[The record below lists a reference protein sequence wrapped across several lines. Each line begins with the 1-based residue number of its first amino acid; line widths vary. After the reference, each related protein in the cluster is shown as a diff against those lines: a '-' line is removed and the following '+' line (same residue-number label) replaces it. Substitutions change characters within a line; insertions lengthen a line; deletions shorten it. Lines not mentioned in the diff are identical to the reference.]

1 MANFIVTLEA
11 GWFVKNI
18 DTVEDAMNIAIS
30 EVGKLLNPDLNFVEI
45 EIGTTS
51 CPSCGESFDS
61 VFMAA
66 GTALVG
72 ILLEMKVYDAESEEH
87 AARIA
92 KSTIGKA
99 LKNTPLNVVDVEDF
113 EGPKEKKDYKE
124 KDVDKKGRNKQYR
137 KNE

>member
-1 MANFIVTLEA
+1 MANYIVTLEA
-11 GWFVKNI
+11 AWLVKSVES
-18 DTVEDAMNIAIS
+18 VEDAMNIAIS

-45 EIGTTS
+45 EVGTTS
-51 CPSCGESFDS
+51 CPACSEAFDS

-72 ILLEMKVYDAESEEH
+72 VLLEMKVYDAESEEH

-99 LKNTPLNVVDVEDF
+99 LKSTPLDVVEVEEF
-113 EGPKEKKDYKE
+113 EGGKEKKKQEKLKE
-124 KDVDKKGRNKQYR
+124 KHK
-137 KNE
+137 

>member
-1 MANFIVTLEA
+1 MANYIVTLEA
-11 GWFVKNI
+11 AWLVKSVES
-18 DTVEDAMNIAIS
+18 VEDAMNIAIS

-45 EIGTTS
+45 EVGTTS
-51 CPSCGESFDS
+51 CPACGEAFDS

-99 LKNTPLNVVDVEDF
+99 LRNTPLNVVEVEEF
-113 EGPKEKKDYKE
+113 EGGKEKKE
-124 KDVDKKGRNKQYR
+124 KKKLPV
-137 KNE
+137 EEE

>member
-1 MANFIVTLEA
+1 MTNYIVTLEA
-11 GWFVKNI
+11 AWLVKSV
-18 DTVEDAMNIAIS
+18 DSVEDAMNIAIS
-30 EVGKLLNPDLNFVEI
+30 EVGKSLNPDLNFVEI
-45 EIGTTS
+45 EVGTTR
-51 CPSCGESFDS
+51 CPACAEAFDS

-99 LKNTPLNVVDVEDF
+99 LKSTPLDVVEVEEF
-113 EGPKEKKDYKE
+113 EGAKEKKG
-124 KDVDKKGRNKQYR
+124 KKKSSS
-137 KNE
+137 EEE

>member
-1 MANFIVTLEA
+1 MANYIVTLEA
-11 GWFVKNI
+11 AWLVKSVES
-18 DTVEDAMNIAIS
+18 VEDAMNIAIS

-45 EIGTTS
+45 EVGTTS
-51 CPSCGESFDS
+51 CPACGEAFDS

-99 LKNTPLNVVDVEDF
+99 LRNTPLNVVEVEEF
-113 EGPKEKKDYKE
+113 EGGKEKKE
-124 KDVDKKGRNKQYR
+124 KKKLPAEEK
-137 KNE
+137 

>member
-1 MANFIVTLEA
+1 MSNYIVTLEA
-11 GWFVKNI
+11 AWLVKNVES
-18 DTVEDAMNIAIS
+18 VEDAMNIGIS

-45 EIGTTS
+45 EVGTTS
-51 CPSCGESFDS
+51 CPACGEAFDS

-72 ILLEMKVYDAESEEH
+72 ILLEMKVYDAETEEH

-99 LKNTPLNVVDVEDF
+99 LRTTPLDVVDVEEF
-113 EGPKEKKDYKE
+113 AGGKEKKE
-124 KDVDKKGRNKQYR
+124 KK
-137 KNE
+137 

>member
-1 MANFIVTLEA
+1 MSNYIVTLEA
-11 GWFVKNI
+11 GWLVKNVES
-18 DTVEDAMNIAIS
+18 VEDAMNIAIS

-45 EIGTTS
+45 EVGTTS
-51 CPSCGESFDS
+51 CPACGEAFDS
-61 VFMAA
+61 VFLAA

-99 LKNTPLNVVDVEDF
+99 LRTTPLNVVDVEEF
-113 EGPKEKKDYKE
+113 EGGKEKKEKE
-124 KDVDKKGRNKQYR
+124 KR
-137 KNE
+137 KPITEEE

>member
-1 MANFIVTLEA
+1 MSNYIVTLEA
-11 GWFVKNI
+11 GWLVKNVES
-18 DTVEDAMNIAIS
+18 VEDAMNIAIS

-45 EIGTTS
+45 EVGTTS
-51 CPSCGESFDS
+51 CPACSEAFDS
-61 VFMAA
+61 VFLAA

-99 LKNTPLNVVDVEDF
+99 LRTTPLNVVDVEEF
-113 EGPKEKKDYKE
+113 EGGKEKKE
-124 KDVDKKGRNKQYR
+124 KKKPTA
-137 KNE
+137 EEE

>member
-1 MANFIVTLEA
+1 MNYIVTLEA
-11 GWFVKNI
+11 AWLVKNVES
-18 DTVEDAMNIAIS
+18 VEDAMNIAIS

-45 EIGTTS
+45 EVGTTS
-51 CPSCGESFDS
+51 CPACGEAFDS

-72 ILLEMKVYDAESEEH
+72 ILLEMKVYEAESEEH

-99 LKNTPLNVVDVEDF
+99 LRNTPLNVVEVEEF
-113 EGPKEKKDYKE
+113 EGGKEKKEKKE
-124 KDVDKKGRNKQYR
+124 KKGLSKEE
-137 KNE
+137 K

>member
-1 MANFIVTLEA
+1 MPNYTVIVEA
-11 GWFVKNI
+11 AWLVK
-18 DTVEDAMNIAIS
+18 DVESVEDAMNIAIS
-30 EVGKLLNPDLNFVEI
+30 EVGKQLNPDLNFVEI

-51 CPSCGESFDS
+51 CPACGEAFDS

-99 LKNTPLNVVDVEDF
+99 LKDVPLNVVDVEIF
-113 EGPKEKKDYKE
+113 EGSKEKKKS
-124 KDVDKKGRNKQYR
+124 KRT
-137 KNE
+137 

>member
-1 MANFIVTLEA
+1 MNYIVTLEA
-11 GWFVKNI
+11 AWLVKNVES
-18 DTVEDAMNIAIS
+18 VEDAMNIAIS

-45 EIGTTS
+45 EVGTTS
-51 CPSCGESFDS
+51 CPACGEAFDS

-72 ILLEMKVYDAESEEH
+72 ILLEMKVYEAESEEH

-99 LKNTPLNVVDVEDF
+99 LRNTPLNVVEVEEF
-113 EGPKEKKDYKE
+113 EGGEKKENKEPSKKEK
-124 KDVDKKGRNKQYR
+124 
-137 KNE
+137 

>member
-11 GWFVKNI
+11 GWLVKSV
-18 DTVEDAMNIAIS
+18 DSVEDAMNIAIS

-45 EIGTTS
+45 EVGTTS
-51 CPSCGESFDS
+51 CPACGEAFDS

-66 GTALVG
+66 STALVG

-99 LKNTPLNVVDVEDF
+99 LRNTPLNVVEVEEF
-113 EGPKEKKDYKE
+113 EGGKEKKE
-124 KDVDKKGRNKQYR
+124 KKKTR
-137 KNE
+137 EE

>member
-1 MANFIVTLEA
+1 MSNYIVTLEA
-11 GWFVKNI
+11 GWLVKNVES
-18 DTVEDAMNIAIS
+18 VEDAMNIAIS

-45 EIGTTS
+45 EVGTTS
-51 CPSCGESFDS
+51 CPACSEAFDS
-61 VFMAA
+61 VFLAA

-99 LKNTPLNVVDVEDF
+99 LRTTPLNIVDVEEF
-113 EGPKEKKDYKE
+113 EGGKEKKE
-124 KDVDKKGRNKQYR
+124 KKKPPA
-137 KNE
+137 EEE

>member
-1 MANFIVTLEA
+1 MANYIVTLEA
-11 GWFVKNI
+11 AWLVKSVES
-18 DTVEDAMNIAIS
+18 VEDAMNIAIS

-45 EIGTTS
+45 EVGTTS
-51 CPSCGESFDS
+51 CPACSEAFDS

-99 LKNTPLNVVDVEDF
+99 LRNTPLNVVDVEEF
-113 EGPKEKKDYKE
+113 EGGKEKKE
-124 KDVDKKGRNKQYR
+124 KKKQTA
-137 KNE
+137 EEE

>member
-1 MANFIVTLEA
+1 MSNYIVILEA
-11 GWFVKNI
+11 GWLVKNVES
-18 DTVEDAMNIAIS
+18 VEDAMNIAIS

-45 EIGTTS
+45 EVGTTS
-51 CPSCGESFDS
+51 CPACSEAFDS
-61 VFMAA
+61 VFLAA

-99 LKNTPLNVVDVEDF
+99 LRTTPLNVVDVEEF
-113 EGPKEKKDYKE
+113 EGGKEKKE
-124 KDVDKKGRNKQYR
+124 KKKQTA
-137 KNE
+137 EEE

>member
-1 MANFIVTLEA
+1 MTNYRVTLETA
-11 GWFVKNI
+11 WLVKNV
-18 DTVEDAMNIAIS
+18 DSVEDAMNIAIS

-45 EIGTTS
+45 EVGATT
-51 CPSCGESFDS
+51 CPACSEAFDS

-92 KSTIGKA
+92 KSTIGKP
-99 LKNTPLNVVDVEDF
+99 LKSAPLDVVDVEEF
-113 EGPKEKKDYKE
+113 EGMKEKKEKKKRSDYE
-124 KDVDKKGRNKQYR
+124 
-137 KNE
+137 E

>member
-1 MANFIVTLEA
+1 MSNYIVTLEA
-11 GWFVKNI
+11 GWLVKNVES
-18 DTVEDAMNIAIS
+18 VEDAMNIAIS

-45 EIGTTS
+45 EVGTTS
-51 CPSCGESFDS
+51 CPACGEAFDS
-61 VFMAA
+61 VFLAA

-99 LKNTPLNVVDVEDF
+99 LRTTPLNVVDVEEF
-113 EGPKEKKDYKE
+113 EGGKEKKE
-124 KDVDKKGRNKQYR
+124 KKKPTA
-137 KNE
+137 EEE